1 MNIMEKKIKTIEFVD
16 GMILTTTMDGRV
28 YSRPIDAFPLLR
40 SVTVLPGYLTEILG
54 KSRTRKM
61 VRLSYSLLIKSN
73 KSYSS
78 NNSSIETPSTFP
90 FGI

>member
-40 SVTVLPGYLTEILG
+40 NASDEQRRAYTIGKFGDDVRWEEIDEDIHVSSLT
-54 KSRTRKM
+54 KS
-61 VRLSYSLLIKSN
+61 LASQSN
-73 KSYSS
+73 LESHMAYA
-78 NNSSIETPSTFP
+78 
-90 FGI
+90 

>member
-40 SVTVLPGYLTEILG
+40 NASDEQRRAYTIGKFGDDVRWEAIDEDIHVSSLT
-54 KSRTRKM
+54 KS
-61 VRLSYSLLIKSN
+61 LASQSN
-73 KSYSS
+73 PESHMAYA
-78 NNSSIETPSTFP
+78 
-90 FGI
+90 

>member
-40 SVTVLPGYLTEILG
+40 NASDEQRRAYTIGKFGDDVRWEEIDEDIHVSSLT
-54 KSRTRKM
+54 KS
-61 VRLSYSLLIKSN
+61 LASQSN
-73 KSYSS
+73 LEKHMAYA
-78 NNSSIETPSTFP
+78 
-90 FGI
+90 

>member
-40 SVTVLPGYLTEILG
+40 NASDEQRRDYTIGKFGDDVRWEAIDEDIHVSSLT
-54 KSRTRKM
+54 KS
-61 VRLSYSLLIKSN
+61 LASQSN
-73 KSYSS
+73 LESHMAYA
-78 NNSSIETPSTFP
+78 
-90 FGI
+90 